1 MVHLLYFYKNGVY
14 TSIRWPLNS
23 FLKKY
28 TENHHKSQNV
38 NIFLLTSAI
47 FRGLRSVFFKP
58 FFFIYQKYIRELQLR
73 KYSVISFF
81 SKIIPF
87 FLGVDCG
94 VNPPPKDNFYLSP
107 TQDRVKECGEILINC
122 PNCLLGTKLS

>member
-94 VNPPPKDNFYLSP
+94 VNPLPRIIFTSPPLRIGLKNVVKYLL
-107 TQDRVKECGEILINC
+107 TVQIVCWEQN
-122 PNCLLGTKLS
+122 